1 MIQRLALL
9 LVLLCGGI
17 ARAELVCPA
26 PEHFVPVEV
35 RSGEPLRHRFEVR
48 NAGSEVVEVSG
59 LKPGCGCLRP
69 RIDRTRIDPGESA
82 TVEVEVNTVTQGE
95 GRNAWRVTV
104 RYGQAGRE
112 AELALTLSA
121 QVRQVVSISPATLVV
136 HTGSG
141 YTHTLTLTEKTAVPM
156 DISGA
161 ETGSPQVRATLGK
174 PGRVGDAWQREIRL
188 QILPTYPEGRHE
200 EVLSLTAQGSG
211 LDLRFPFAV
220 VKRSAGVVQA
230 APPAV
235 RLQSAGPQAL
245 PARIVLLSRGD
256 DRAVAVERV
265 ESDHPAIETTWI
277 AGPDTRATL
286 RVVVDRASIGPLP
299 FRSKIRVHVREA
311 GVVEVPVFVD

>member
-1 MIQRLALL
+1 MIQRLILL
-9 LVLLCGGI
+9 ISLLSCGV

-26 PEHFVPVEV
+26 PEHIVPNEV
-35 RSGEPLRHRFEVR
+35 RSGEPLRHRFEIR
-48 NAGSEVVEVSG
+48 NAGREVVEVLG

-69 RIDRTRIDPGESA
+69 RIDRMRILPGESA

-104 RYGQAGRE
+104 RYTQAGQE

-136 HTGSG
+136 HTASG
-141 YTHTLTLTEKTAVPM
+141 YTHALTLTEKTAKPM
-156 DISGA
+156 DLSGA
-161 ETGSPQVRATLGK
+161 ETGSPHVRATLGK
-174 PGRVGDAWQREIRL
+174 PARVGDVWRREIRL
-188 QILPTYPEGRHE
+188 EILPTYPEGRHE
-200 EVLSLTAQGSG
+200 EVLSLIAPQTG

-230 APPAV
+230 APSAV
-235 RLQSAGPQAL
+235 RLQSAGTQAL

-256 DRAVAVERV
+256 DKAVAVERI
-265 ESDHPAIETTWI
+265 EADHKAIKTTWV

-286 RVVVDRASIGPLP
+286 RVVVDRESIGTVP
-299 FRSKIRVHVREA
+299 FRGKIRVHVREA

>member
-1 MIQRLALL
+1 MSPRLAVCV
-9 LVLLCGGI
+9 VLLSCGVV
-17 ARAELVCPA
+17 RAELVSPA
-26 PEHFVPVEV
+26 PEFVVPDEV

-48 NAGSEVVEVSG
+48 NAGREAVEVLG

-69 RIDRTRIDPGESA
+69 RIDRTRLLPGESA

-104 RYGQAGRE
+104 RYRQAGRE

-121 QVRQVVSISPATLVV
+121 RVRQVVTISPATLVV
-136 HTGSG
+136 HTAKG
-141 YTHTLTLTEKTAVPM
+141 YTHTLALLEKTALPM
-156 DISGA
+156 DIAGA
-161 ETGSPQVRATLGK
+161 GTGSPHIRATLGK
-174 PGRVGDAWQREIRL
+174 PERMGDAWRREIRL
-188 QILPTYPEGRHE
+188 EVLPTCPEGRLE
-200 EVLSLTAQGSG
+200 EVLSLTARGG

-235 RLQSAGPQAL
+235 RLQSAGSQAL

-256 DRAVAVERV
+256 DGPVAVERV
-265 ESDHPAIETTWI
+265 EADHPAIAATWC

-286 RVVVDRASIGPLP
+286 RVVVDRGMIGAVP
-299 FRSKIRVHVREA
+299 FRGKVRVHLRGA
-311 GVVEVPVFVD
+311 ATVEVPVFVE